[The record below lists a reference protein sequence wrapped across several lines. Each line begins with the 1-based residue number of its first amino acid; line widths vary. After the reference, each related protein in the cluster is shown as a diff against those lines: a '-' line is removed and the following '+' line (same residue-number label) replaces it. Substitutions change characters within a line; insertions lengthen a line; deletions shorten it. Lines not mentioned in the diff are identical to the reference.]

1 MKPDVLK
8 QMEEIEEKRKKIT
21 SENNGTIM
29 LQQDGKEP
37 IQLTQQQVLQHL
49 NDQNKKMQNL
59 VQLLKDRDKTIFELK
74 NNATNNILPDGDRDI
89 FKELDEIKLLLA
101 PNNISNCVKN
111 PLYYHDYN
119 LLIK

>member
-1 MKPDVLK
+1 MA
-8 QMEEIEEKRKKIT
+8 

-49 NDQNKKMQNL
+49 NDQNKKMQEL
-59 VQLLKDRDKTIFELK
+59 VQLLKERDKTIFELRNK
-74 NNATNNILPDGDRDI
+74 ITIPQPDNNRDI
-89 FKELDEIKLLLA
+89 FKELDEIKLLL
-101 PNNISNCVKN
+101 NTSSNTDAI
-111 PLYYHDYN
+111 YYKDYN